1 MENSQKNDLDSFFKE
16 EEARRNEQF
25 GIKAQINQLLWDC
38 QMEEEYHEEAFDTII
53 VLMQQIVKSPE
64 SVKDLLE
71 IKIN

>member
-38 QMEEEYHEEAFDTII
+38 QMEEEYHEDAFDTIV

-64 SVKDLLE
+64 SIKDLLE
-71 IKIN
+71 IEIN